1 MNDKSLN
8 ILPII
13 KKEFRQIRRD
23 KRALGILVF
32 IPSFLLVLVGY
43 ALNFDVKHLS
53 VAILDHDNSSLSR
66 DFVSSFTKSEY
77 LKQGPHL
84 ASIREI
90 DRVLEDESAHLVVV
104 IPNNF
109 SKELSTGREVPVQI
123 IIDGSNSN
131 TASIAAGYISLAVEE
146 YSRKLLLEWYER
158 KGFEVVSPI
167 DLRPQ
172 LWYNPDLK
180 TERFLIPGLFGLILM
195 IMTVVS
201 TSLSIVR
208 EKESGTLE
216 QLMTSPLRA
225 RELFLGKIIPYLA
238 IGLVASTIILIAS
251 ALLFE
256 VSVRGNLFLLYSSI
270 VLFLLAGLGQG
281 LLVSTI
287 AQTQQVAFLV
297 SILSSLLPAFL
308 LSGFIFPIDSMPLA
322 LQVLSN
328 LMPTKFFL
336 IIVRSIM
343 IKGVGFLAVW
353 DQFLYLSLFILL
365 VLSVS
370 MAKLRREMTQ

>member
-23 KRALGILVF
+23 KRALGILIF
-32 IPSFLLVLVGY
+32 IPAFLLVLVGY

-53 VAILDHDNSSLSR
+53 VAILDQDNSSLSR
-66 DFVSSFTKSEY
+66 DFVSSFTQSEY
-77 LKQGPHL
+77 LNQGPRL
-84 ASIREI
+84 SSIREI

-104 IPNNF
+104 IPKSF
-109 SKELSTGREVPVQI
+109 SKELSLGREVPVQI

-146 YSRKLLLEWYER
+146 FSRKLLFEWYER
-158 KGFEVVSPI
+158 KGVEVVTPI

-201 TSLSIVR
+201 TSLSIVK

-225 RELFLGKIIPYLA
+225 RELFLGKMIPYLA
-238 IGLVASTIILIAS
+238 IGLIASSIILIAS
-251 ALLFE
+251 TLLFE
-256 VSVRGNLFLLYSSI
+256 VNVQGNLLLLYGSI
-270 VLFLLAGLGQG
+270 ILFLLAGLGQG

-308 LSGFIFPIDSMPLA
+308 LSGFIFPIDSMPIA

-353 DQFLYLSLFILL
+353 EQFLYLSLFILI
-365 VLSVS
+365 VLSMS
-370 MAKLRREMTQ
+370 MAKLRREMAQ

>member
-23 KRALGILVF
+23 KRALGILIF
-32 IPSFLLVLVGY
+32 IPAFLLVLVGY

-53 VAILDHDNSSLSR
+53 VAILDQDNSSLSR
-66 DFVSSFTKSEY
+66 DFVSSFTQSEY
-77 LKQGPHL
+77 LNQGPRL
-84 ASIREI
+84 SSIREI

-104 IPNNF
+104 IPKSF
-109 SKELSTGREVPVQI
+109 SKELSTGREVSVQI

-131 TASIAAGYISLAVEE
+131 TASIAAGYISLAVEGF
-146 YSRKLLLEWYER
+146 SRKLLFEWYER
-158 KGFEVVSPI
+158 KGVEVVTPI

-201 TSLSIVR
+201 TSLSIVK

-225 RELFLGKIIPYLA
+225 RELFLGKMIPYLA
-238 IGLVASTIILIAS
+238 IGLIASSIILIAS
-251 ALLFE
+251 TLLFE
-256 VSVRGNLFLLYSSI
+256 VSVQGNLLLLYGSI
-270 VLFLLAGLGQG
+270 ILFLLAGLGQG

-287 AQTQQVAFLV
+287 VQTQQVAFLV
-297 SILSSLLPAFL
+297 SVLSSLLPAFL
-308 LSGFIFPIDSMPLA
+308 LSGFIFPIDSMPIA

-353 DQFLYLSLFILL
+353 EQFLYLSLFILI
-365 VLSVS
+365 VLSMS
-370 MAKLRREMTQ
+370 MAKLRREMAQ

>member
-256 VSVRGNLFLLYSSI
+256 VSVRGNLFLLYGSI

-370 MAKLRREMTQ
+370 MAKLRREMAQ